1 MIKKDNK
8 KPDSIV
14 AKNKGHEISYPLY
27 FVLEY
32 PVSDQDVMAAF
43 ATEIDADA
51 GNFSIKSL
59 SISSDFA

>member
-8 KPDSIV
+8 KPDSIG

-51 GNFSIKSL
+51 GSRL
-59 SISSDFA
+59 L